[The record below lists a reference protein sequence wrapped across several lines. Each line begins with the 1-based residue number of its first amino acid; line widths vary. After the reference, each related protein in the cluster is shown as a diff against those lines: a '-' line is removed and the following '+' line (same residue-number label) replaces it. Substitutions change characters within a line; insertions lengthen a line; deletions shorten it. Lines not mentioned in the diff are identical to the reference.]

1 MIKYL
6 PKLHQ
11 LKVFQEVIHY
21 GSIRAAA
28 RAMNQSQ
35 PALTR
40 NIRELEQILGTALMT
55 RGTRGIELTESGRMF
70 AVRMQLIMEELQRAT
85 DEIKQLNQ
93 QTQGNLSIGF
103 SSLIALSVF
112 PQAAEQF
119 KKYHPQT
126 TLRIKEAQLSALL
139 PALWEGRLDF
149 AIGTISSEV
158 PLSDFIEEPLFKAR
172 FGIIC
177 RKGHPL
183 ENCTSLAQLRDAKWF
198 FPETDMGYYKQIG
211 FIFDALHGERKQ
223 RPVLSDSLI
232 CGWNMILN
240 SDYLTVIALDMAGA
254 LGLKSQLSI
263 IPIKESFP
271 LATYSLV
278 YSRKTPLTLTARK
291 MIDILRWDCQKYNWH
306 S

>member
-1 MIKYL
+1 MKYL

-40 NIRELEQILGTALMT
+40 NIRELEQLLGTALMT
-55 RGTRGIELTESGRMF
+55 RGTRGVELTEPGRMF

-85 DEIKQLNQ
+85 DEIKQVNQ
-93 QTQGNLSIGF
+93 QTQSNLSIGF
-103 SSLIALSVF
+103 SSLIALSIF
-112 PQAAEQF
+112 PQTAEQF
-119 KKYHPQT
+119 KKHHPKT

-177 RKGHPL
+177 RKGHPRMNCSSL
-183 ENCTSLAQLRDAKWF
+183 EQLYDAKWYL
-198 FPETDMGYYKQIG
+198 PETDMGYYKQIN
-211 FIFDALHGERKQ
+211 FILTHYIENVSSALFSAIRLF
-223 RPVLSDSLI
+223 V
-232 CGWNMILN
+232 
-240 SDYLTVIALDMAGA
+240 V
-254 LGLKSQLSI
+254 
-263 IPIKESFP
+263 
-271 LATYSLV
+271 
-278 YSRKTPLTLTARK
+278 
-291 MIDILRWDCQKYNWH
+291 
-306 S
+306 